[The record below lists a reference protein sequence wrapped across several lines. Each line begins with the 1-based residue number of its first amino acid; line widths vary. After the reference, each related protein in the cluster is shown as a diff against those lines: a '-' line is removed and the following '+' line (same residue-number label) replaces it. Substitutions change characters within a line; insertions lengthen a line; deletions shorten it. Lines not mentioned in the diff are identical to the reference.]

1 MGASTFCIRHTPH
14 IYMRK
19 RSSVQA
25 LLSLVLI
32 LSTATYAYIAQ
43 INGLSDFGLAAGVT
57 IISAL
62 VLGFF
67 WRRQSKSGKD

>member
-1 MGASTFCIRHTPH
+1 MK
-14 IYMRK
+14 K

-32 LSTATYAYIAQ
+32 VSAATYAYIAQ
-43 INGLSDFGLAAGVT
+43 INGFSDFALAAGAT

-62 VLGFF
+62 VLGYF
-67 WRRQSKSGKD
+67 WRRQSKGGED

>member
-1 MGASTFCIRHTPH
+1 M
-14 IYMRK
+14 
-19 RSSVQA
+19 
-25 LLSLVLI
+25 SLVLI